1 MSGASYQFRTAAVGG
16 FQKQDVQAYLE
27 KSAKEHQEQLAQLKK
42 ELSEERSARAE
53 DMEAFDGLKSA
64 AEAVKEENA
73 RLSAALQAREEE
85 LAQLQ
90 ARCEALENQLTGS
103 QVELERL
110 GPAAASYEAIKNRT
124 ASIELE
130 AHGRAQVI
138 EEEARKKAQKTREEL
153 LEWVDKMQ
161 NAYIRVR
168 ADMDDTVGR
177 VVQELQLSG
186 SRIESVVESFSDYDA
201 ALNAL
206 RGQVAGMEPKLPQP
220 FRAEEPKEEQ

>member
-1 MSGASYQFRTAAVGG
+1 MSGPEYQFRTAAIGG

-42 ELSEERSARAE
+42 EISEARSARAE
-53 DMEAFDGLKSA
+53 DEEAYDGLKLA
-64 AEAVKEENA
+64 AEAVKEENV
-73 RLSAALQAREEE
+73 RLTTALQQKEEE
-85 LAQLQ
+85 LAQLH
-90 ARCEALENQLTGS
+90 AKCEALENQLTGS

-138 EEEARKKAQKTREEL
+138 EEEARKKAQKIREEL

-161 NAYIRVR
+161 NAYVQMRG
-168 ADMDDTVGR
+168 DMDDTLAQMVK
-177 VVQELQLSG
+177 ELQLSV
-186 SRIESVVESFSDYDA
+186 SRIEGLTDSFSDYDA

-206 RGQVAGMEPKLPQP
+206 RAQAAGIEPKMPQP
-220 FRAEEPKEEQ
+220 LRAEEPREKL

>member
-1 MSGASYQFRTAAVGG
+1 MSGSNYQFRTAAFGG
-16 FQKQDVQAYLE
+16 FQKEDVQAYLE
-27 KSAKEHQEQLAQLKK
+27 KSAREHQEQLAQLKK
-42 ELSEERSARAE
+42 EISEARSARAE
-53 DMEAFDGLKSA
+53 DEEAYDGLKLA
-64 AEAVKEENA
+64 AETVKEENA
-73 RLSAALQAREEE
+73 RLAAALQQKEEE

-90 ARCEALENQLTGS
+90 AKCEALENQLTGS

-138 EEEARKKAQKTREEL
+138 EEEARKKAQKIREEL

-161 NAYIRVR
+161 NAYVQLRG
-168 ADMDDTVGR
+168 DMDGTVTQM
-177 VVQELQLSG
+177 VKEIQLSG
-186 SRIESVVESFSDYDA
+186 SRIESLTDSFSDYDA

-206 RGQVAGMEPKLPQP
+206 RAQAAGIEPKMPQP
-220 FRAEEPKEEQ
+220 LWAEEPKEEL